1 MDEQFLFGNVTV
13 DDWYSYN
20 KSNIH
25 NELDVNPFFIFNGLS
40 MKQKSFSRSFHQQTN
55 EKQLTQKNATVLSSL
70 KSGQT

>member
-40 MKQKSFSRSFHQQTN
+40 MKHKNLFPGLFISKQTRN
-55 EKQLTQKNATVLSSL
+55 S
-70 KSGQT
+70 